1 MKPSA
6 RVLPVVLALV
16 LAPLAMGCSRK
27 ADRSTAPAVAGLA
40 AAPAPQAAPAQ
51 ASAGDGKPAARH
63 ALLEIHAQL
72 ELELE
77 DGKRAQALAGKLED
91 FARSNGGYVGESHDD
106 GGALHM
112 VLRIPASQLRA
123 ARAQLAGEG
132 RVLRQSEQAIDV
144 TDAIADLD
152 ARLRSARIE
161 ETRILK
167 LLEEKSGS
175 ITDVLAAERALADV
189 RQRVERLEAD
199 QRVAQ
204 GRVDLATLEITL
216 HRTAAVAPDPSVA
229 ERLSDAAKDGV
240 TGVKVVS
247 MGLATTALRAGP
259 TLVLFAAF
267 GAAILL
273 AVRRLRKVARN
284 G

>member
-1 MKPSA
+1 MKPSPRA
-6 RVLPVVLALV
+6 FAAVALLV
-16 LAPLAMGCSRK
+16 LAPLAVGCGKK
-27 ADRSTAPAVAGLA
+27 ADRSADAPAAAGVSAPTAPVAQSTPGA
-40 AAPAPQAAPAQ
+40 TDARPA
-51 ASAGDGKPAARH
+51 GRL
-63 ALLEIHAQL
+63 ALLEVHAQI
-72 ELELE
+72 ELELT
-77 DGKRAQALAGKLED
+77 DTKRAKAIAGKLED
-91 FARSNGGYVGESHDD
+91 FARSNGGYVADSKDD
-106 GGALHM
+106 GTSTHM
-112 VLRIPASQLRA
+112 VLRIPAAELRN

-132 RVLRQSEQAIDV
+132 SIVRESEQSIDV

-204 GRVDLATLEITL
+204 GRVDLATLEITM
-216 HRTAAVAPDPSVA
+216 HRPSALPVEPGVG
-229 ERLSDAAKDGV
+229 ERISEAAKDGV
-240 TGVKVVS
+240 TGVKIVS
-247 MGLATTALRAGP
+247 MGLVTTGLRAGP
-259 TLVLFAAF
+259 TLLFFAAI
-267 GAAILL
+267 GGAILL